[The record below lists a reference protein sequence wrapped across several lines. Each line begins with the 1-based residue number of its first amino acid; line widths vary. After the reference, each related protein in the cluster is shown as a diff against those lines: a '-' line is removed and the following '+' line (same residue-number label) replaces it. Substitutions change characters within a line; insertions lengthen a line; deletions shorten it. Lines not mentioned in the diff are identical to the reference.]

1 MWMGLE
7 LLIWENSL
15 GNVFYPSLLGL
26 DFKLALFSS
35 HMKHSTFATS
45 SYNQLLQCGMANFQ
59 QSRSPFSGLNRFFPQ
74 KLICVCRHFFQGT
87 HNLVSYY
94 AV

>member
-45 SYNQLLQCGMANFQ
+45 SYNQLLH
-59 QSRSPFSGLNRFFPQ
+59 
-74 KLICVCRHFFQGT
+74 CVVWPISNNQGPCFQG
-87 HNLVSYY
+87 
-94 AV
+94 